1 MIVGAIGGGIAGTLL
16 LLSVI
21 VVLSVVAIV
30 WCIKKCKMPKT
41 RDKPRSHYHVYEEP
55 KRIKLSAPNALFEL
69 KSNEAYGFTTKVTR
83 DHQIQTEGNVAY
95 NVVKPHSLQSQ

>member
-1 MIVGAIGGGIAGTLL
+1 MIVGAIGGGIAAATLL
-16 LLSVI
+16 LLSLI

-30 WCIKKCKMPKT
+30 WCNKKCKMPRT

-55 KRIKLSAPNALFEL
+55 KLTRFSALNALFEL
-69 KSNEAYGFTTKVTR
+69 KSNEANGFATR

-95 NVVKPHSLQSQ
+95 GVVKPHSLQSQ